1 MSRFFAIKNKGKQLS
16 QLKHLFC
23 ILQRLYI
30 CLKPDPVVQR
40 EIEEKQGLDH
50 RVELVKV

>member
-1 MSRFFAIKNKGKQLS
+1 MKGNS
-16 QLKHLFC
+16 YPSLKHLFP

-30 CLKPDPVVQR
+30 CLTPDPVVQR